1 MRSDLRAPK
10 GRLVNVIKQIRNFNA
25 GRESER
31 LAMKYRNMRSD
42 PFVFLRATCHLF
54 YARLPLEPVMRKAP
68 AAWACGD
75 LHLENFG
82 SYKGDNRQV
91 YFDLND
97 FDEALLA
104 PLTWDPVRGL
114 ASILVGEGALH
125 RDPAVPAHLCQVFL
139 DAYALALIDGKPRW
153 VERETA
159 VPPVSDLLQAV
170 RTRSRPDFL
179 DSRTERQGRRRKIRI
194 DGRKALAA
202 TPQQHAAVK
211 AFFADFAAQ
220 QPVPRFFDVLDVARR
235 IAGNGSLGVDRYV
248 VLVRGK
254 GSPDGNYLLDLKQA
268 LPASPLPR
276 VPLLQ
281 PAWANEAQRV
291 VTVQRRMQA
300 IAMAFLHPV
309 VMGGQPYV
317 LRALQPSEDRVALA
331 SAGVRH
337 PVARLESL
345 VTVMAKCL
353 AWAQL
358 RSSGRSG
365 SASADELID
374 FAQGRKWRRQLMEI
388 ARHCAAQV
396 ESDWKL
402 FAAAYDAGAFAS

>member
-1 MRSDLRAPK
+1 MNI
-10 GRLVNVIKQIRNFNA
+10 VKQIRNFNA
-25 GRESER
+25 DREPER
-31 LAMKYRNMRSD
+31 LALKYRNMRSD

-54 YARLPLEPVMRKAP
+54 YARLPLEPVMRKTP

-114 ASILVGEGALH
+114 ASILVAGNSLH
-125 RDPAVPAHLCQVFL
+125 RDPAVLPHLCGLFL
-139 DAYALALIDGKPRW
+139 DVYARTLVDGKPRW

-159 VPPVSDLLQAV
+159 MPPVSNLLQAV
-170 RTRSRPDFL
+170 RQRSRSTFL
-179 DSRTERQGRRRKIRI
+179 DTRTVLRGRRRRIRI

-202 TPQQHAAVK
+202 TPQQHATVK
-211 AFFADFAAQ
+211 TFVADFAAR
-220 QPVPRFFDVLDVARR
+220 QPVPRFFEVLDVARR
-235 IAGNGSLGVDRYV
+235 IAGNGSLGVDRYI
-248 VLVRGK
+248 VLVHGK

-276 VPLLQ
+276 VPLRQ
-281 PAWANEAQRV
+281 PAWTDEAQRV
-291 VTVQRRMQA
+291 VTVQQRMQA

-309 VMGGQPYV
+309 QMGGIPYV

-331 SAGVRH
+331 GTGIRH
-337 PVARLESL
+337 PQARLEHL
-345 VTVMAKCL
+345 VTVMAQCL

-358 RSSGRSG
+358 RSSGRGG
-365 SASADELID
+365 SADADELID
-374 FAQGRKWRRQLMEI
+374 FAQGRKWRRQLMEV
-388 ARHCAAQV
+388 ARHCAAEV
-396 ESDWKL
+396 DGDWKV
-402 FAAAYDAGAFAS
+402 FCAAYDAGAFAG

>member
-1 MRSDLRAPK
+1 MNI
-10 GRLVNVIKQIRNFNA
+10 VKQILKFNA
-25 GRESER
+25 GREPER
-31 LAMKYRNMRSD
+31 LAFKYRNMRSD
-42 PFVFLRATCHLF
+42 AFVFLRATCHLF
-54 YARLPLEPVMRKAP
+54 YARMPMESVMVKAP

-104 PLTWDPVRGL
+104 PLSWDPVRGL
-114 ASILVGEGALH
+114 ASILVGGSTLH
-125 RDPAVPAHLCQVFL
+125 RDPTVAPHLCEVFL
-139 DAYALALIDGKPRW
+139 DAYARMLADGKARW

-159 VPPVSDLLQAV
+159 MPPVSDLLQAV
-170 RTRSRPDFL
+170 RQRPRPAFL
-179 DSRTERQGRRRKIRI
+179 DARTVLRGRRRSIRI

-202 TPQQHAAVK
+202 TPEQHAAVHG
-211 AFFADFAAQ
+211 FFEIFGAR
-220 QPVPRFFDVLDVARR
+220 QPEPRFFEVLDIARR
-235 IAGNGSLGVDRYV
+235 IAGNGSLGVDRYI

-268 LPASPLPR
+268 LPSSPLPR
-276 VPLLQ
+276 VPLAQ
-281 PAWANEAQRV
+281 PPWIDEAQRV

-309 VMGGQPYV
+309 QMNGQPYV
-317 LRALQPSEDRVALA
+317 LRALQPSEDRVAL
-331 SAGVRH
+331 SGSRLRH
-337 PVARLESL
+337 PVTRLENL
-345 VTVMAKCL
+345 VSVMAECL

-365 SASADELID
+365 SAIADELID
-374 FAQGRKWRRQLMEI
+374 FTRGAKWRRQLMEV
-388 ARHCAAQV
+388 ARHCAAEVETDWQV
-396 ESDWKL
+396 YC
-402 FAAAYDAGAFAS
+402 AAYDQGAFAQ

>member
-1 MRSDLRAPK
+1 MNI
-10 GRLVNVIKQIRNFNA
+10 VKQIRNFNA
-25 GRESER
+25 DREPER
-31 LAMKYRNMRSD
+31 LALKYRNMRSD

-91 YFDLND
+91 YFDVND

-114 ASILVGEGALH
+114 ASILVAGNSLH
-125 RDPAVPAHLCQVFL
+125 RDPAVPPHLCDLFL
-139 DAYALALIDGKPRW
+139 GVYARTLVDGKPRW

-159 VPPVSDLLQAV
+159 MPPVSDLLQAV
-170 RTRSRPDFL
+170 RQRSRSTFL
-179 DSRTERQGRRRKIRI
+179 DTRTVLHGRRRRIRI

-202 TPQQHAAVK
+202 TPQQHATVK
-211 AFFADFAAQ
+211 TFVADFAVR
-220 QPVPRFFDVLDVARR
+220 QPVPRFFEVLDVARR
-235 IAGNGSLGVDRYV
+235 IAGNGSLGVDRYI
-248 VLVRGK
+248 VLVHGK

-276 VPLLQ
+276 VPLPQ
-281 PAWANEAQRV
+281 PAWTDDAQRV
-291 VTVQRRMQA
+291 VTVQQRMQA

-309 VMGGQPYV
+309 HMGGIPYV

-331 SAGVRH
+331 ATGIRH
-337 PVARLESL
+337 PQLRLEHL
-345 VTVMAKCL
+345 VTVMAQCL

-358 RSSGRSG
+358 RSSGRGG
-365 SASADELID
+365 SADADELID
-374 FAQGRKWRRQLMEI
+374 FAQGRKWRRQLMEV
-388 ARHCAAQV
+388 ARHCAAEV
-396 ESDWKL
+396 DGDWKV
-402 FAAAYDAGAFAS
+402 FCAAYDAGAFAG

>member
-1 MRSDLRAPK
+1 MNI
-10 GRLVNVIKQIRNFNA
+10 VKQIRNFNA
-25 GRESER
+25 DREPER
-31 LAMKYRNMRSD
+31 LALKYRHMRSD

-114 ASILVGEGALH
+114 ASILVAGNSLH
-125 RDPAVPAHLCQVFL
+125 RDPAVPPHLCDLFL
-139 DAYALALIDGKPRW
+139 DVYARTLVDGKPRW

-159 VPPVSDLLQAV
+159 MPPVSDLLQAV
-170 RTRSRPDFL
+170 RQRSRSTFL
-179 DSRTERQGRRRKIRI
+179 DTRTVLQGRRRRIRI

-202 TPQQHAAVK
+202 TPQQHATVK
-211 AFFADFAAQ
+211 TFVADFAVR
-220 QPVPRFFDVLDVARR
+220 QPVPRFFEVLDVARR
-235 IAGNGSLGVDRYV
+235 IAGNGSLGVDRYI
-248 VLVRGK
+248 VLVHGK

-276 VPLLQ
+276 VPLRQ
-281 PAWANEAQRV
+281 PAWTDDAQRV
-291 VTVQRRMQA
+291 VTVQQRMQA

-309 VMGGQPYV
+309 HMGGIPYV

-331 SAGVRH
+331 GTGIRH
-337 PVARLESL
+337 PQARLEHL
-345 VTVMAKCL
+345 VTVMAQCL

-358 RSSGRSG
+358 RSSGRGG
-365 SASADELID
+365 SADADELID
-374 FAQGRKWRRQLMEI
+374 FAQGRKWRRQLMEV
-388 ARHCAAQV
+388 ARHCAAEV
-396 ESDWKL
+396 DGDWKV
-402 FAAAYDAGAFAS
+402 FCAAYDAGAFAG

>member
-1 MRSDLRAPK
+1 MNI
-10 GRLVNVIKQIRNFNA
+10 VKQIRNFNA
-25 GRESER
+25 DREPER
-31 LAMKYRNMRSD
+31 LALKYRRMRSD

-54 YARLPLEPVMRKAP
+54 YARLPLAPVMRKAP

-114 ASILVGEGALH
+114 TSILVAGSSLH
-125 RDPAVPAHLCQVFL
+125 RDPAVPPHLCDLFL
-139 DAYALALIDGKPRW
+139 DVYARTLVDGKPRW

-159 VPPVSDLLQAV
+159 MPPVSDLLQAV
-170 RTRSRPDFL
+170 RQRSRPTFL
-179 DSRTERQGRRRKIRI
+179 DTRTVLQGRRRRIRI

-202 TPQQHAAVK
+202 APEQHAAVK
-211 AFFADFAAQ
+211 TFVADFAAQ
-220 QPVPRFFDVLDVARR
+220 QPVPRFFEVLDVARR
-235 IAGNGSLGVDRYV
+235 IAGNGSLGVDRYI
-248 VLVRGK
+248 VLVHGK

-276 VPLLQ
+276 VPLKQ
-281 PAWANEAQRV
+281 PAWTDEAQRV

-309 VMGGQPYV
+309 HMGGIPYV
-317 LRALQPSEDRVALA
+317 LRALQPSEDRVTLA
-331 SAGVRH
+331 GTGIRH
-337 PVARLESL
+337 PQARLEHL
-345 VTVMAKCL
+345 VTVMAQCL

-365 SASADELID
+365 SANADELID
-374 FAQGRKWRRQLMEI
+374 FAQGRKWRRQLMEV
-388 ARHCAAQV
+388 ARHCAAEV
-396 ESDWKL
+396 DGDWKV
-402 FAAAYDAGAFAS
+402 FCAAYDAGAFAG